1 MVKHR
6 EQSLL
11 GRIISYLMIALG
23 ALFVAI
29 SLGNL
34 LIPNS
39 ILDGGI
45 NGVSIMLGYLTDIPI
60 SIFIVVI
67 NIPFLIFGLKK
78 FNSEFFVRCLFAMV
92 LMSLLLVYFES
103 LPRITDD
110 LLLATVFGGL
120 LLGIGV
126 GIIIRYGG
134 CLDGTEIIALLIS
147 KKTSFSVGQVIL
159 SFNIF
164 IYAMAGFL
172 FSWDRALYSLL
183 TYFITFKV
191 IDMVAEGLEQAKAAV
206 IITCQGREIAKDIYN
221 KLGRTVTIIDGK
233 GLLTGD
239 TVILYSVITRIE
251 VAQLKKIVAYDD
263 RQAFVTFSDV
273 TEVVGRHVK
282 TIPRKEVI

>member
-1 MVKHR
+1 
-6 EQSLL
+6 
-11 GRIISYLMIALG
+11 MIALG